1 MGRARRDGA
10 RAVGQGLSA
19 GALSDAARKRRFL
32 LSGDQS
38 VDPPQSRCSHIE
50 LAGLESRHYSSRA
63 AQLMGRLA
71 THARITRVTETGCRS
86 GPDTVVVGEPLEI
99 RVNGSPLAVTMHTPG
114 SDIELTQGFLF
125 TENIIR
131 DRADIASIRYCNS
144 VDADGSNT
152 YNVLDVELA
161 PLRRPG
167 RPDDPVT
174 FGCPAF
180 GGILHP
186 V

>member
-1 MGRARRDGA
+1 
-10 RAVGQGLSA
+10 
-19 GALSDAARKRRFL
+19 
-32 LSGDQS
+32 
-38 VDPPQSRCSHIE
+38 
-50 LAGLESRHYSSRA
+50 
-63 AQLMGRLA
+63 
-71 THARITRVTETGCRS
+71 
-86 GPDTVVVGEPLEI
+86 VVVGEPLEI

-144 VDADGSNT
+144 VDADGSKT

-167 RPDDPVT
+167 GPERALIRPGYLCVT
-174 FGCPAF
+174 SASSMTPW
-180 GGILHP
+180 